1 MAVKNIIIGAVITGG
16 LILGH
21 AFLYAASGT
30 SSTLPSGV
38 AGASEASGTLTIS
51 AASAKP
57 AASATT
63 PDSAAT
69 RSSAAKDASST
80 SEADN
85 PGWDNGAGPRP
96 VPGMVSGGGP
106 GVGPGQG
113 GGPGQGVRRD
123 GFRKQRPD
131 RPPEGQPDR
140 DRQPGLN
147 SDSGPQDRFA
157 PGHDDGPNPGF
168 GPKMD
173 FPRHHGPD
181 FAGPGEPE
189 GPEGDQAFPDRQM
202 HRDNFGKGMGRPPRG
217 PFPDWNE
224 LEKCDPEM
232 FNLLK
237 EDAQGEIQTRTLTM
251 QYRQAQGDSKTNIG
265 KQLEEAVKSHFVVR
279 QKRRALE
286 LSRLEDELKRMKEM
300 FEKRNQSQD
309 KIIEQRVKM
318 LKGDE
323 ENLF

>member
-1 MAVKNIIIGAVITGG
+1 MTVKNILIGSVITGG

-21 AFLYAASGT
+21 AFLYAATGT
-30 SSTLPSGV
+30 SSALPSESAGV
-38 AGASEASGTLTIS
+38 AETSGAPTLS

-57 AASATT
+57 AASPTASN
-63 PDSAAT
+63 SAAT
-69 RSSAAKDASST
+69 RSSAAKDVPSS
-80 SEADN
+80 SETEN
-85 PGWDNGAGPRP
+85 PGWDNGVGPGP
-96 VPGMVSGGGP
+96 GPGMGP
-106 GVGPGQG
+106 GAGVGPGQG
-113 GGPGQGVRRD
+113 LRRD

-131 RPPEGQPDR
+131 CPTKDQLDR
-140 DRQPGLN
+140 NRQPGPN
-147 SDSGPQDRFA
+147 SDSAPQDRFA
-157 PGHDDGPNPGF
+157 PEQENEPNPGF
-168 GPKMD
+168 GPKRD
-173 FPRHHGPD
+173 FPHRHGPD
-181 FAGPGEPE
+181 FAGPGEPG
-189 GPEGDQAFPDRQM
+189 GPENEQPFLDRQM

-237 EDAQGEIQTRTLTM
+237 EDAQGEFQTRTLTM
-251 QYRQAQGDSKTNIG
+251 QYRQAQGESKTNIG

-286 LSRLEDELKRMKEM
+286 LSRLEDELKRMKDL

-309 KIIEQRVKM
+309 KIIEQRIKM